1 MPSWYCTVEDVADAL
16 EEKASAYDLAAI
28 KRAIATGSDDVDD
41 VTQLNGGN
49 FRPSF
54 ETRYYRWPDQQT
66 AYYYRLWLDGNQLI
80 SVDTLTSGGETIPP
94 TDYYLE
100 PQQYG
105 PPYNRIEINLSRS
118 SAFGFA
124 GTPQRAIA
132 VTGLWGHTDDQD
144 PAGTLDGGINASVT
158 TLVVSDGSQV
168 GIGDHLMI
176 GTERVEVTGRTWS
189 AVSGGD
195 LGGNLTASAAERTV
209 PVADGTKYHAGELLL
224 LDSERVRVTD
234 VAGNNLTVLRAQ
246 DGSVLATHTTGA
258 TVYAS
263 RSLTVTRG
271 AQGSTAAAHLDGAA
285 ITRHVVPGAVR
296 ELALASALTAL
307 LAARRGYAQQSG
319 TPGAA
324 AIKPGSLDELRERV
338 SNLHGRQARTRV
350 V

>member
-1 MPSWYCTVEDVADAL
+1 MPTWYCTVEDVRDAL

-28 KRAIATGSDDVDD
+28 KRAIAAGSDDVDD

-49 FRPSF
+49 FRPRT

-80 SVDTLTSGGETIPP
+80 SVDTLTSGGDTIPS

-132 VTGLWGHTDDQD
+132 VTGLWGHTDDQEA
-144 PAGTLDGGINASVT
+144 AGTLVGGINASVT
-158 TLVVSDGSQV
+158 SLIVSDGSKV
-168 GIGDHLMI
+168 GIGDHLKI
-176 GTERVEVTGRTWS
+176 GTERLEVTDRTWT
-189 AVSGGD
+189 AVTGGD
-195 LGGNLTASAAERTV
+195 TAGSLSASNADRTLA
-209 PVADGTKYHAGELLL
+209 VADGTKYHTDEVLLL
-224 LDSERVRVTD
+224 NSERLKVVD
-234 VAGNNLTVLRAQ
+234 IAGNNLTVLRAQ
-246 DGSVLATHTTGA
+246 DGSVLATHTSST

-271 AQGSTAAAHLDGAA
+271 AQGSTAASHLDGVAV
-285 ITRHVVPGAVR
+285 TRHVVPGAVR
-296 ELALASALTAL
+296 ELALASALTSL
-307 LAARRGYAQQSG
+307 LAGRRGYAQAAGPQ
-319 TPGAA
+319 GAA
-324 AIKPGSLDELRERV
+324 LMKAGSLDELRERV
-338 SNLHGRQARTRV
+338 ANLHGRQARTRV